1 MKKEIKVLLLG
12 LGIIISGFISLLVFQ
27 KERFDYFMIGFCLT
41 LVLIIALI
49 VYIKNNRSPEIIY
62 KSKLNNIL
70 KTYDG
75 ILINSNNMPKIS
87 GKNIIL
93 VETMQDLIDAQM
105 EIRKPIYYKRTL
117 SACSFILLDTNEA
130 IIYDLKLNNEV
141 KSAVDEEL
149 KRIKLLEEKKEE
161 LDESILKEIENTTI
175 ILLKDKA
182 YKISPIKKEEKS
194 EIIKVPEQEIELL

>member
-1 MKKEIKVLLLG
+1 
-12 LGIIISGFISLLVFQ
+12 
-27 KERFDYFMIGFCLT
+27 
-41 LVLIIALI
+41 
-49 VYIKNNRSPEIIY
+49 
-62 KSKLNNIL
+62 
-70 KTYDG
+70 
-75 ILINSNNMPKIS
+75 MPKIS